1 MYSLTDKEV
10 DFVRGRVIGAQ
21 VSFSHL
27 ADDLTDHICCLIEES
42 ISRGLS
48 FEEAYSESSQ
58 LLDSKT
64 LKDVEEK
71 TLLVINKKYRIMK
84 TTMKIFSLISLIMV
98 SLGATFKI
106 MHWPGAGILLLL
118 GFTLLATVFYPSAI
132 FVLKRENKIKW
143 GGFIYNI
150 ALVAGIIFIVG
161 VLFKIMHY
169 PGAALLLLFGFLF
182 FIGLLLPSLLFSKLS
197 TSKSGIES
205 AVYITGAIFLAIT
218 LAGEC
223 FKIMHYPGAAVLLF
237 FGSMSLSLIW
247 LPLYA
252 IDSFR
257 KTDSVKGGFIYLCTA
272 MILFSV
278 FNLLLA
284 LNVSKNV
291 VYDYMQPG
299 ITSNNAVASFED
311 YNSKFAN
318 QILSDSLA
326 DSNMV
331 ANINTAVE
339 NSDKFCALIDFIKS
353 DIIAISDGIDKLEA
367 EKITDSYYQM
377 LNPLE
382 NLKSEEYLFGVQ
394 GGRANELQAQ
404 VDSYCKT
411 LQSLVE
417 NNKAENEFVY
427 NLLTTYQQQEDYS
440 GKPVSWAE
448 YHFYRFPAIAILNS
462 LSWLE
467 LRVRIAESSVLHHIA
482 LQSTNEL
489 SN

>member
-1 MYSLTDKEV
+1 
-10 DFVRGRVIGAQ
+10 
-21 VSFSHL
+21 
-27 ADDLTDHICCLIEES
+27 
-42 ISRGLS
+42 
-48 FEEAYSESSQ
+48 
-58 LLDSKT
+58 
-64 LKDVEEK
+64 
-71 TLLVINKKYRIMK
+71 MK

-169 PGAALLLLFGFLF
+169 PLSGMFLLLGFVL
-182 FIGLLLPSLLFSKLS
+182 FIGLLLPALLFSKLS
-197 TSKSGIES
+197 SSKSGIES

-223 FKIMHYPGAAVLLF
+223 FKIMHWPGSAALLF

-257 KTDSVKGGFIYLCTA
+257 KTESVKGGFIYLCTA

-299 ITSNNAVASFED
+299 ITSNSAVASFED

-331 ANINTAVE
+331 ANINATVE
-339 NSDKFCALIDFIKS
+339 NTDKICSFIDFMKS
-353 DIIAISDGIDKLEA
+353 DIIGVSDGIDKQDA
-367 EKITDSYYQM
+367 EKIADSYYQM
-377 LNPLE
+377 FNPFE
-382 NLKSEEYLFGVQ
+382 NAKSEIYLFGSADSK
-394 GGRANELQAQ
+394 ANMLQSK
-404 VDSYCKT
+404 VDAYRKT
-411 LQSLVE
+411 LQGLVDDDE
-417 NNKAENEFVY
+417 TENEFVN
-427 NLLTTYQQQEDYS
+427 NLLSTFQHSEAYYGE
-440 GKPVSWAE
+440 PVSWAE

-482 LQSTNEL
+482 SQSTNEL